1 MTVALLFAATL
12 LTTAP
17 YQVFECRDGG
27 KPWTFAADDADA
39 AKGGWV
45 TVDFT
50 VAWTGIVRERPAYAW
65 SGVVFAAKAE
75 DPAGKRLFLKT
86 VNLGDGDRAERPGK
100 MRFLLPKDSRKFTI
114 SFGPQFA
121 KGSFTLKDVT
131 VSLNAV
137 DPAHPS
143 ISYKGKS
150 YEYDERGKPPA
161 EPAMLPADAAF
172 GLFRVDSPRMT
183 FDRFAPEAG

>member
-50 VAWTGIVRERPAYAW
+50 VAWAGIVRERPAYAW

-86 VNLGDGDRAERPGK
+86 VNLGDGDRAEP
-100 MRFLLPKDSRKFTI
+100 
-114 SFGPQFA
+114 
-121 KGSFTLKDVT
+121 
-131 VSLNAV
+131 
-137 DPAHPS
+137 
-143 ISYKGKS
+143 
-150 YEYDERGKPPA
+150 
-161 EPAMLPADAAF
+161 
-172 GLFRVDSPRMT
+172 
-183 FDRFAPEAG
+183 